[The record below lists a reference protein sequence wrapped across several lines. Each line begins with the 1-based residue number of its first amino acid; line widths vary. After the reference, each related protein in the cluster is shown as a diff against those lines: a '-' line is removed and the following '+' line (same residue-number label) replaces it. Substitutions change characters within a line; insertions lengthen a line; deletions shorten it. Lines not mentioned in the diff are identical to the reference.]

1 MEKTEKTTNPFDV
14 LFKEL
19 KDSGLEP
26 QVFETP
32 NGQTGYIIEF
42 GGEIYEGGIFQ
53 ILEDK
58 SHRIVVFYVDF
69 AEAAP
74 KSRYEETV
82 EYITRANSGI
92 YVGNF
97 EFNYANGSIRY
108 QVGLDF
114 QDDEL
119 SPALVR
125 NLITAARDAA
135 ETYAASLIEVIKGEK
150 TARKAIEEAES

>member
-114 QDDEL
+114 QDDE
-119 SPALVR
+119 
-125 NLITAARDAA
+125 
-135 ETYAASLIEVIKGEK
+135 
-150 TARKAIEEAES
+150 